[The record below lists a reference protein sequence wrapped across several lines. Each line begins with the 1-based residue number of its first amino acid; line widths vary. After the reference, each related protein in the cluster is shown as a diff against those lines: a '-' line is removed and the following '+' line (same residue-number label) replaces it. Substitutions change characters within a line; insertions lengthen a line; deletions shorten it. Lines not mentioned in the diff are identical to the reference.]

1 MKQRSWPLHEILI
14 SKAIS
19 RGKYVMCTYL
29 VTRHDSSDGA
39 FLGYVGAY
47 PTLASAE
54 AFAGRLN
61 KCQVV
66 EASHAFCYGV
76 EVEETLSET
85 KSDALLISHGLYG
98 LI

>member
-1 MKQRSWPLHEILI
+1 MKQRSWPAHEILI

-47 PTLASAE
+47 PNLASAE
-54 AFAGRLN
+54 AFLGCLNNCQILDEGRG
-61 KCQVV
+61 
-66 EASHAFCYGV
+66 FYYGV
-76 EVEETLSET
+76 EVKENLSET
-85 KSDALLISHGLYG
+85 KSDVLLISHGLYG